1 MIGIVAS
8 TNFEIDLIASELSN
22 KKDTLIYNKIF
33 LTGYIGNKKKIVVSI
48 SGIGKANAAHGTSML
63 IEKYKPEIIFNIG
76 VAGAY
81 PSSNL
86 KIGSIAIAEKEIYG
100 DEGLI
105 IKGDFYTMDRLSLP
119 LATINGIDYYNEF
132 PMFIPKDLI
141 HIPRGNFVTLSTVTG
156 TLRQAKKIEKKFN
169 GVCENMEGA
178 AVAHICLFAGIP
190 ATEIRAIS
198 NIIKDRTP
206 EPLKKIYIQ
215 KASRNC
221 QRFLIDYLKNSDL

>member
-8 TNFEIDLIASELSN
+8 TNFEVELIVSELSN
-22 KKDTLIYNKIF
+22 KKNTLIFNKLF
-33 LTGYIGNKKKIVVSI
+33 LTGYLGKKKKVIVSI
-48 SGIGKANAAHGTSML
+48 CGIGKTNAAHSTSML

-105 IKGDFYTMDRLSLP
+105 AKNDFYTMDRLRLP

-132 PMFIPKDLI
+132 PMFIPKELNQ
-141 HIPRGNFVTLSTVTG
+141 IPRGNFVTVSAITG
-156 TLRQAKKIEKKFN
+156 TLREAKKIEKRFN
-169 GVCENMEGA
+169 SICENMEGA
-178 AVAHICLFAGIP
+178 AIAHICLLAGIP
-190 ATEIRAIS
+190 ATEIRGIS
-198 NIIKDRTP
+198 NIIKDRKP
-206 EPLKKIYIQ
+206 EPLKKNYIQ

-221 QRFLIDYLKNSDL
+221 QKFLVDYLKHSDL